1 MHPLIDAI
9 RNKNKIKV
17 LEILNNNNKNHT
29 TKNNEKDK
37 YNRSPL
43 FYAIIMKYNYRIWLE
58 KSSKSIPVLFFSVQP
73 GTMMPED
80 RDFIRGLGENVTEI
94 EVEGGHMIT
103 EDSPD
108 EVGEAIVKWFREKV
122 VVGSGQG
129 NNSNTSSVG
138 NDKKK
143 D

>member
-1 MHPLIDAI
+1 MLPEGNPAE
-9 RNKNKIKV
+9 V
-17 LEILNNNNKNHT
+17 VEIM
-29 TKNNEKDK
+29 D
-37 YNRSPL
+37 SG
-43 FYAIIMKYNYRIWLE
+43 RIWLE

-129 NNSNTSSVG
+129 NNSNISSVG
-138 NDKKK
+138 NDKK